1 MTKNVLREGSV
12 SMTFD
17 AEIAKKIGID
27 EAIMLNHIC
36 FWCSLNKKNN
46 SQQHLHDGAYWT
58 YFSRRELTEF
68 FGFWSESQVRRIL
81 DRLVRYEH
89 LKKGRFNRKGYDKT
103 SWYTPSPRM
112 TIFYA
117 ENSQPE
123 VGIDHPW

>member
-1 MTKNVLREGSV
+1 
-12 SMTFD
+12 MTFD
-17 AEIAKKIGID
+17 AEVAKKIGID

-36 FWCSLNKKNN
+36 FWCSQNKKNN
-46 SQQHLHDGAYWT
+46 SQRHLHEGAYWT

-81 DRLVRYEH
+81 DRLVRYEY
-89 LKKGRFNRKGYDKT
+89 LRKGCFNRKGYDKT

-112 TIFYA
+112 TFLYA
-117 ENSQPE
+117 GNSQPE